1 MRYELLAEPAATVA
15 KIYLDRGETF
25 ICEVGAMIAMSTKIT
40 LQTTSRSRGKSG
52 GGMLQGLRRMFSGEL
67 YQSLYGPRGWSIY
80 YSGSFFNGDISHH
93 RLEQGSLV
101 VQGGS

>member
-1 MRYELLAEPAATVA
+1 MAQPAATVA

-52 GGMLQGLRRMFSGEL
+52 GGMLQGFEDCLVAKVSLSITLRLMRMVNILFWDL
-67 YQSLYGPRGWSIY
+67 L
-80 YSGSFFNGDISHH
+80 
-93 RLEQGSLV
+93 
-101 VQGGS
+101 